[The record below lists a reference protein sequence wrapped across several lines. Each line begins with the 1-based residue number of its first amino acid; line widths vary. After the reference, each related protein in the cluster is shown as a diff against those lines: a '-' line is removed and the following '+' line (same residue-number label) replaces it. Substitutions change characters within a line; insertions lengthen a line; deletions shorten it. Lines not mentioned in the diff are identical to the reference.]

1 MSPTRVALFVLLST
15 TPCTVK
21 SSPSSLNA
29 GSATWQGRVL
39 NDLSGTNV
47 SFSWEGV
54 SARFSVIDA
63 STISLTA
70 STSGIGT
77 GTFHTLVDGAL
88 ISNWTLHGGA
98 ISNITIATTLSS
110 GKHDI
115 VIWSATDPIR
125 RSWDTLPRW
134 VNSFHSFY
142 SDGLLTPGPPL
153 PNRRL
158 RIIGDSIT
166 AGNQIDNDTCEDD
179 HLGSYG
185 ARLCQIFDA
194 NCQTL
199 AISGK
204 GIFKNCCDND
214 VTMTEL
220 ARRTIVSAPDL
231 LYDDADFQP
240 DAVILALG
248 TNDAGK
254 KNGTAWVANF
264 SAVYADYLVNL
275 TIVHKNTALPIFC
288 VVGPI
293 THEYYPWVE
302 NAIAAASARG
312 VSRATIL
319 NWTAAVDRCGHP
331 AWQAHAD
338 GADTFHPII
347 AAALGW

>member
-1 MSPTRVALFVLLST
+1 MSTTRTRIALFLLLVTAVAVQS
-15 TPCTVK
+15 
-21 SSPSSLNA
+21 SSLSA
-29 GSATWQGRVL
+29 GCATWQGRVL
-39 NDLSGTNV
+39 NDSSGTNV

-54 SARFSVIDA
+54 QARFLIVDG
-63 STISLTA
+63 TTVWLTA
-70 STSGIGT
+70 STDGSGAGN
-77 GTFHTLVDGAL
+77 FHTIVDGKVNT
-88 ISNWTLHGGA
+88 NWTLYGSG
-98 ISNITIATTLSS
+98 ISNITIASSLSP
-110 GKHDI
+110 GHHDI
-115 VIWSATDPIR
+115 TLWSATDPIA

-134 VNSFHSFY
+134 VNSFHTLY

-153 PNRRL
+153 PSRRL

-166 AGNQIDNDTCEDD
+166 AGNQIDNETCADD

-185 ARLCQIFDA
+185 ARLCQMFDA

-204 GIFKNCCDND
+204 GIFENCCDNN

-220 ARRTIVSAPDL
+220 AKRTIVSAPDI
-231 LYDDADFQP
+231 LYDDADFAP

-254 KNGTAWVANF
+254 ESGPAWVANF
-264 SAVYADYLVNL
+264 TTVYADYIVNL
-275 TIVHKNTALPIFC
+275 TIVHKNAALPIFC
-288 VVGPI
+288 IVGPI

-302 NAIAAASARG
+302 NAITAAAARG

-319 NWTAAVDRCGHP
+319 NWTAQVDRCGHP

-338 GADTFHPII
+338 AAETFRPII